1 MTPYYDYC
9 DTYDA
14 YDSGLSLDNSN
25 NSNKI
30 KTFSCNVCKQSKI
43 IVKKSVGD
51 SVFKCEECIESSLN
65 EGRGQ
70 EQLSQQSQGN
80 QETTWRWFSFF

>member
-1 MTPYYDYC
+1 MNPYYDYC

-14 YDSGLSLDNSN
+14 YDSGLSLD

-51 SVFKCEECIESSLN
+51 SVFKCEECIET
-65 EGRGQ
+65 
-70 EQLSQQSQGN
+70 LSQQSQGN

>member
-14 YDSGLSLDNSN
+14 YESGLALD

-30 KTFSCNVCKQSKI
+30 KTFSCNVCKQSKF

-51 SVFKCEECIESSLN
+51 SVFKCEECIEASLN
-65 EGRGQ
+65 REGDQ
-70 EQLSQQSQGN
+70 EQNQGN
-80 QETTWRWFSFF
+80 QETTTWRWFSFF

>member
-1 MTPYYDYC
+1 MNQFDYC

-14 YDSGLSLDNSN
+14 YGSGLSLDT
-25 NSNKI
+25 SNKI
-30 KTFSCNVCKQSKI
+30 KTFSCNVCKQSKF

-51 SVFKCEECIESSLN
+51 SVFKCEECIEASLN
-65 EGRGQ
+65 Q
-70 EQLSQQSQGN
+70 EQQQVSQQNQGN

>member
-14 YDSGLSLDNSN
+14 YGSGLSLDT
-25 NSNKI
+25 SNKI
-30 KTFSCNVCKQSKI
+30 KTFSCNVCKQSKF

-51 SVFKCEECIESSLN
+51 SVFKCEECIET
-65 EGRGQ
+65 
-70 EQLSQQSQGN
+70 LSQQSQGN
-80 QETTWRWFSFF
+80 QEPNWRWFSFF

>member
-25 NSNKI
+25 KI
-30 KTFSCNVCKQSKI
+30 KTFSCNVCKQSKF

-51 SVFKCEECIESSLN
+51 SVFKCEECIET
-65 EGRGQ
+65 
-70 EQLSQQSQGN
+70 LSQQSQGN

>member
-25 NSNKI
+25 KI
-30 KTFSCNVCKQSKI
+30 RTFSCNVCKQSKI
-43 IVKKSVGD
+43 IVKKVL
-51 SVFKCEECIESSLN
+51 VIRFSSAKNALN
-65 EGRGQ
+65 H
-70 EQLSQQSQGN
+70 L
-80 QETTWRWFSFF
+80 

>member
-1 MTPYYDYC
+1 MNPYYDYC

-14 YDSGLSLDNSN
+14 YDSGLELD

-30 KTFSCNVCKQSKI
+30 KTFSCNVCKQSKF

-51 SVFKCEECIESSLN
+51 LVFKCEECIEASLN
-65 EGRGQ
+65 Q
-70 EQLSQQSQGN
+70 EQNQLSQQNQGS

>member
-1 MTPYYDYC
+1 MNPYYDYC

-25 NSNKI
+25 KI
-30 KTFSCNVCKQSKI
+30 KTFSCNVCKQPKF

-65 EGRGQ
+65 QGR
-70 EQLSQQSQGN
+70 EQQQNQGN

>member
-1 MTPYYDYC
+1 MTLYYDYC

-25 NSNKI
+25 KI
-30 KTFSCNVCKQSKI
+30 KTFSCNVCKQSKF

-51 SVFKCEECIESSLN
+51 SVFKCEECIEASLN
-65 EGRGQ
+65 QGQ
-70 EQLSQQSQGN
+70 EEQQRLQQNQGN

>member
-14 YDSGLSLDNSN
+14 YYSGLALD

-30 KTFSCNVCKQSKI
+30 KTFSCNVCKQSKV
-43 IVKKSVGD
+43 IVKKSGDD
-51 SVFKCEECIESSLN
+51 SVFKCEECIKASLN
-65 EGRGQ
+65 QEQ
-70 EQLSQQSQGN
+70 EQLSQQNQKT
-80 QETTWRWFSFF
+80 QETAWRWFSFF

>member
-25 NSNKI
+25 KI
-30 KTFSCNVCKQSKI
+30 KTFSCNVCKQSKF

-51 SVFKCEECIESSLN
+51 SVFKCEECIEASLN
-65 EGRGQ
+65 QGQ
-70 EQLSQQSQGN
+70 EEQQRLQQNQGN